1 MYELIFNL
9 GRYTCR
15 DSNVKTTDLSHESLI
30 RFAQEHI
37 KKSGGKAEALKLSTQ
52 VVIWAG
58 GPGVHNLLGV
68 FDIRS
73 EKLHLI

>member
-15 DSNVKTTDLSHESLI
+15 DSHVKTTDLSHESLI
-30 RFAQEHI
+30 RFAKEHI

-52 VVIWAG
+52 IVIWAG
-58 GPGVHNLLGV
+58 EGVHNLLGV

-73 EKLHLI
+73 EKLHFV